1 MSNARDGFDPIGVVI
16 GWIDACKQQRLDAL
30 LDLYD
35 DAGTVECYEGGSFE
49 GRSAM
54 KWYWSQ
60 KLANA
65 ATDAFEIDALVPES
79 DGGVSLYY
87 RDYDGQH
94 ARTYFQFTE
103 AGKIRLT
110 ASSLIRKAVWVSAS
124 PV

>member
-1 MSNARDGFDPIGVVI
+1 MSNARLGFDTIGVVV
-16 GWIDACKQQRLDAL
+16 GWIDACKQRRLQAL

-35 DAGTVECYEGGSFE
+35 DAGTVECYEGGSFR

-65 ATDAFEIDALVPES
+65 GAFEIDALVPEN
-79 DGGVSLYY
+79 DGSVSLYY
-87 RDYDGQH
+87 RDHDGQH
-94 ARTYFQFTE
+94 AMTHFQFTGT
-103 AGKIRLT
+103 GKIRLT
-110 ASSLIRKAVWVSAS
+110 AWSPIKEAVWVSAS